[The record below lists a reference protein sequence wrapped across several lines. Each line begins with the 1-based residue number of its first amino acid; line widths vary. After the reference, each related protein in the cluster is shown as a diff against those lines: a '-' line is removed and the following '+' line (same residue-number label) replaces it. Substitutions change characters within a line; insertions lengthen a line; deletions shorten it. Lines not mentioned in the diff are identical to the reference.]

1 MASPEHKLLRNPANK
16 SLKSNKGDAG
26 FYPAKNMLRLF
37 YRYRGLPKEIYVL
50 ALGRMV
56 NSIGAFVHPLL
67 TMILTTKLGMK
78 SDEAGMLMTILLL
91 TQMPISILGGKLA
104 DRFGR
109 RKLII
114 VFQFMGAVMYLACG
128 VVPISNSSVYLMM
141 AASYFYSLTYPAMDA
156 VTMDLTNA
164 DQRKEAYALLYMG
177 MNLGFMIGPTVGG
190 LLLENHLP
198 LLFIGDG
205 LTTVLSTVL
214 FMKYIRETLPK
225 KGESERPVLEK
236 YVDQSVLKVLWN
248 RKIIIVF
255 ALIMMVV
262 QFTYSQ
268 WGFALPLQM
277 KELFENSS
285 ANYGLLASFNGLLVI
300 ILTPLVT
307 PFIRRTRALTGTLA
321 GALMYAAA
329 LGMLIVVKE
338 LYLFY
343 ISMFIFTLGEV
354 VMTIDTGVFVA
365 GMLPSS
371 HRGRIDS
378 IYSSIVSIGRV
389 MSPMVIGRV
398 IASSSL
404 SMAWVVI
411 SAAAVFGSAALYA
424 LIRSR
429 TGKKQIDIVSEQS
442 VTG

>member
-1 MASPEHKLLRNPANK
+1 
-16 SLKSNKGDAG
+16 
-26 FYPAKNMLRLF
+26 
-37 YRYRGLPKEIYVL
+37 
-50 ALGRMV
+50 MV